1 MVYVNAGRIPSLFLV
16 PVGLGL
22 QVLLDEFSP
31 VEGIR
36 LAHTSN
42 DNVWY
47 GAGRKRTAPEEV
59 PFRSG

>member
-31 VEGIR
+31 VNGTR
-36 LAHTSN
+36 LADNSSN
-42 DNVWY
+42 NQWGWKKTY
-47 GAGRKRTAPEEV
+47 C
-59 PFRSG
+59 S